1 MDLSDRAMKAR
12 VSRRHLML
20 GTAAA
25 AAAAGMAPLRWAR
38 AADDRTAAAKSSH
51 FPFGP
56 VVPAR
61 PIAPWQIVTHTG
73 KTGKLNTLLEGRISA
88 VQLMFTGCSATCPIQ
103 GAVFAQAQRLLSET
117 KPAAGAGAAPAVQFV
132 SLTIDP
138 LGDDP
143 RRLSAWLRGFDA
155 APNWWAGAPRIED
168 VDKLIGLLGR
178 GGEPQP
184 VGNDPH
190 TGQVFIVNSR
200 SELVHR
206 TIGMAPAKTIVEALR
221 MVASGRA

>member
-1 MDLSDRAMKAR
+1 MKAR
-12 VSRRHLML
+12 VSRRRLML

-25 AAAAGMAPLRWAR
+25 AAAGMAPLQWAR
-38 AADDRTAAAKSSH
+38 AADERTAAAKSSH

-73 KTGKLNTLLEGRISA
+73 RTAKLSTLLEGRISA

-117 KPAAGAGAAPAVQFV
+117 KPAAGASAAPAFQFV

-168 VDKLIGLLGR
+168 VDKLISVLGR

-190 TGQVFIVNSR
+190 TGQVFIIDSR
-200 SELVHR
+200 SELVYR
-206 TIGMAPAKTIVEALR
+206 TKGLPAAGSIVAALQS
-221 MVASGRA
+221 VTAGRL